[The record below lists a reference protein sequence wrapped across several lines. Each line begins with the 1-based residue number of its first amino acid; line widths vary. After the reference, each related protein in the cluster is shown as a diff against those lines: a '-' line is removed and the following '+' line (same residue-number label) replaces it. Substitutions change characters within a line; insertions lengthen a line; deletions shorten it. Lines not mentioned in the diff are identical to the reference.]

1 MSQIEN
7 IIFIQIT
14 SVHKVS
20 ALEVESQLLEHPLIS
35 DVCVVGVPDPKWGQ
49 RVAALVVRKS
59 VDNTTT
65 KAAAAKDALSLDEL
79 RDWCK
84 SRMASYQI
92 PTIVKQMKQIPKN
105 MIGKPNKKEIV
116 RDYFPSIDL
125 KILSKY

>member
-1 MSQIEN
+1 M
-7 IIFIQIT
+7 
-14 SVHKVS
+14 S